1 MVIQE
6 YWHQTADER
15 LGNPPVQDNQ
25 QPLVVKDKS
34 VECDTFFLKCFGRFI
49 ISGFGIYGA
58 AVVPDSGVCWLD
70 NRKGIQPVKGWV
82 LVCWW

>member
-1 MVIQE
+1 MMRVVIQE

-34 VECDTFFLKCFGRFI
+34 VECDTFFLKCFGR
-49 ISGFGIYGA
+49 
-58 AVVPDSGVCWLD
+58 CWLD
-70 NRKGIQPVKGWV
+70 NRKGIWPVKDWV
-82 LVCWW
+82 LVC